1 MKYIQRFTKK
11 LLLFLVVVG
20 LTGCAAVAVHS
31 GPHPIKRA
39 TDTHRRSNWFSHR
52 VSYNDGIWRDIRND
66 FVLDDFSD
74 DESVQEQIRWYQKNI
89 SSLER
94 YFSHAAPYIYY
105 IYQEIKRR
113 GLPTELALLPILES
127 GYNPLDYST
136 AGAVGLWQ
144 IMPGTASGFGLKMNS
159 WYDGRRDVIT
169 STRAALKYLTYL
181 HEYFN
186 NDWLLAIAA
195 YDAGEGTIQ
204 SAVNRS
210 TRANAA
216 TDFWS
221 LKLPR
226 ETHFYVPRL
235 LALVA
240 IVQNPEKY
248 HVVLPKIEDE
258 EYFKMVD
265 TGGQIDLM
273 QAAQLAGISLESL
286 RKINPAFHH
295 LATDPS
301 GPYSLLLPADKV
313 DIFNER
319 LASLPTAKRIVWHQ
333 HVVSRGET
341 LVSLAKQYRVSPS
354 LLRKVNDI
362 KSPSLR
368 IHEVILV
375 PFNYNAAFATE
386 VQTTKTVLSEEK
398 IPGPQQVIHTV
409 KDGETLEKIAIEYH
423 VTMSNIL
430 AWNQINAGQTI
441 TPNQKL
447 LIWVSEKVG
456 QDLQRQEQQKA
467 QQEVKDRN
475 KKDKKASGKKKHR
488 SLEGVDAEPVKNFAK
503 NSYTIKVGD
512 NLYSIAHHFGVSVDE
527 LRKLNRLSGKSLK
540 IGSVIK
546 ISSKKA
552 RSPAKNITS
561 VKVKHEQHVHT
572 RRHKLS

>member
-1 MKYIQRFTKK
+1 
-11 LLLFLVVVG
+11 LLILLVIG
-20 LTGCAAVAVHS
+20 LAGCAAVNVHS

-39 TDTHRRSNWFSHR
+39 TGNHHRSGWFSHR
-52 VSYNDGIWRDIRND
+52 VSYNEGIWRDIRND

-105 IYQEIKRR
+105 VYQEIKRR

-159 WYDGRRDVIT
+159 WYDGRRDVVT

-186 NDWLLAIAA
+186 NDWLLAAAA
-195 YDAGEGTIQ
+195 YNAGEGTIQ

-226 ETHFYVPRL
+226 ETHYYVPRL

-248 HVVLPKIEDE
+248 HVVLPNIEDK
-258 EYFKMVD
+258 EYFGMVD

-301 GPYSLLLPADKV
+301 GPYSLLLPVDKV
-313 DIFNER
+313 DVFNEH
-319 LASLPTAKRIVWHQ
+319 LAALPMSKRIVWHQ
-333 HVVSRGET
+333 HVVSHGET
-341 LVSLAKQYRVSPS
+341 LVSLAKQYRVNPS

-368 IHEVILV
+368 IHEVVLV

-398 IPGPQQVIHTV
+398 IPGPQQVKHTV
-409 KDGETLEKIAIEYH
+409 KAGETLEQIAREYH
-423 VTMSNIL
+423 VTIGNIL
-430 AWNQINAGQTI
+430 AWNQVNAGQNI
-441 TPNQKL
+441 APNQEL
-447 LIWVSEKVG
+447 LLWVSEGVW

-467 QQEVKDRN
+467 QQDAKDKK
-475 KKDKKASGKKKHR
+475 KKDKQAADKKNHQ
-488 SLEGVDAEPVKNFAK
+488 SLKNINPATRVKNLTQ
-503 NSYTIKVGD
+503 NSYTVKTGD
-512 NLYSIAHHFGVSVDE
+512 NLYNLAHHFGVSVDE
-527 LRKLNRLSGKSLK
+527 LCKLNGLLGKSLK

-546 ISSKKA
+546 IPSKKVK
-552 RSPAKNITS
+552 SSAK
-561 VKVKHEQHVHT
+561 KVVVSKKHKQHLQDHN
-572 RRHKLS
+572 HKLSRATS